1 MYGRVSNPS
10 LLTTEETVGIR
21 ATAILAVL
29 LLGLV
34 GFVFLYERPRMAEE
48 QRAVEAEKAFIE
60 VQRHGVAR
68 LTLTNDY
75 GHFVAEKR
83 GNEWVLVEPIKVP
96 GDWIEFEGMVEIA
109 QIVERG
115 RVVVDEGDYAGVALA
130 DFGLDPPVVEVR
142 FEPVSGDPVWL
153 FFGDDIPSKLGCYLT
168 WSGGNKVVLTKKQ
181 YRARFNRPLMALRD
195 TRAFSF
201 DPDLVTRAYF
211 QTPEGEYAVVRDGL
225 KWHLVQPI
233 KERADAREV
242 LTLLERLKDERV
254 QSFHQEAVDDPTIY
268 GFDDPDYK
276 VALHIEDDDVP
287 KTLLLGKRVPDSRQK
302 LWYGRVMSQP
312 QVFIVEQ
319 LLPESLDFP
328 LGRLRYK
335 RVFEFDRTGVDRVR
349 LAYRDSVVNCAKAGD
364 GAWQVVMG
372 DGRVVEGDAGVED
385 LIDRVHNLVVAE
397 FLDQVDQSAADS
409 LDDPVLTVS
418 LWRGET
424 LVQELI
430 IGQAND
436 FWYGTAKT
444 HREVVVL
451 PYSVMSWL
459 QVNWTSGAI

>member
-1 MYGRVSNPS
+1 M
-10 LLTTEETVGIR
+10 GIKI
-21 ATAILAVL
+21 TAILAVL

-34 GFVFLYERPRMAEE
+34 GFVFLFERPRMAEE
-48 QRAVEAEKAFIE
+48 QREIEAKNAFIE

-83 GNEWVLVEPIKVP
+83 GNEWVLIAPMEVP
-96 GDWIEFEGMVEIA
+96 ADWIEFEGMIEIA

-115 RVVVDEGDYAGVALA
+115 RVVVDEGDYAGTNLA

-153 FFGDDIPSKLGCYLT
+153 FFGDDIPSKQGCYLT
-168 WSGGNKVVLTKKQ
+168 WSGGDKVVLTKKQ

-201 DPDLVTRAYF
+201 DPDLVSRAYF
-211 QTPEGEYAVVRDGL
+211 QTPGGVYEVVRDGL
-225 KWHLVQPI
+225 KWHLIQPI
-233 KERADAREV
+233 KERADAREI
-242 LTLLERLKDERV
+242 LTLLGQLKDERV
-254 QSFHQEAVDDPTIY
+254 ASFYKEAVDDPTIY
-268 GFDDPDYK
+268 GFDNPDYK
-276 VALHIEDDDVP
+276 VVLHLKDNEVP
-287 KTLLLGKRVPDSRQK
+287 NTLLLGRRVPNDRQK
-302 LWYGRVMSQP
+302 LWYGRVMSRS

-319 LLPESLDFP
+319 LLAEALDIP
-328 LGRLRYK
+328 LTRLRYK

-349 LAYRDSVVNCAKAGD
+349 LAYRDSVVNCAKNDD
-364 GAWQVVMG
+364 GSWQVVMG
-372 DGRVVEGDAGVED
+372 DGRVVEGDTDVED

-397 FLDQVDQSAADS
+397 FPDQVDKSAVDS
-409 LDDPVLTVS
+409 LNDPVLTVS
-418 LWRGET
+418 LWRRET

-430 IGQAND
+430 IGQANN

-444 HREVVVL
+444 RREVVVL
-451 PYSVMSWL
+451 PHSVMSWL

>member
-1 MYGRVSNPS
+1 MGLKV
-10 LLTTEETVGIR
+10 
-21 ATAILAVL
+21 TAILAVL

-48 QRAVEAEKAFIE
+48 QREIEAKNAFIE
-60 VQRHGVAR
+60 VQRHRVAR
-68 LTLTNDY
+68 LTLTNAY

-83 GNEWVLVEPIKVP
+83 GNEWVLIAPIEVP
-96 GDWIEFEGMVEIA
+96 ADWLEFEGMIEVA

-115 RVVVDEGDYAGVALA
+115 RVVVDEGDYAGIDLV

-153 FFGDDIPSKLGCYLT
+153 FFGNDIPSRLGCYLT

-211 QTPEGEYAVVRDGL
+211 QTPGRGYEVVRDGL

-233 KERADAREV
+233 KERADAREI
-242 LTLLERLKDERV
+242 LTLLGQLKDERV
-254 QSFHQEAVDDPTIY
+254 ASFHKEAVDDPTIY

-276 VALHIEDDDVP
+276 VVLHTEDNEEP
-287 KTLLLGKRVPDSRQK
+287 NTLLLGKRVPDNRQK
-302 LWYGRVMSQP
+302 LWYGRIMSRP

-319 LLPESLDFP
+319 LLPESLDIP
-328 LGRLRYK
+328 LSRLRYK

-349 LAYRDSVVNCAKAGD
+349 LAYRDSVVNCTKDGD
-364 GAWQVVMG
+364 DSWQAVMG
-372 DGRVVEGDAGVED
+372 DGRVVKGDAGVED
-385 LIDRVHNLVVAE
+385 LIDRIYNLVVAE
-397 FLDQVDQSAADS
+397 FPDQVDKSAADS
-409 LDDPVLTVS
+409 LNDPVLTVS

-430 IGQAND
+430 IGQANN

-459 QVNWTSGAI
+459 QLDE

>member
-1 MYGRVSNPS
+1 M
-10 LLTTEETVGIR
+10 GIKV
-21 ATAILAVL
+21 TAILAVL

-34 GFVFLYERPRMAEE
+34 GFVFLFERPRMAEE
-48 QRAVEAEKAFIE
+48 QRETEAKNAFIE

-83 GNEWVLVEPIKVP
+83 GNEWVLIAPIEVP
-96 GDWIEFEGMVEIA
+96 ADWLEFEGMIEIA

-115 RVVVDEGDYAGVALA
+115 RVVVDEGDYAGTNLA

-153 FFGDDIPSKLGCYLT
+153 FFGDDIPSKQGCYLT

-201 DPDLVTRAYF
+201 DPDLVSRAYF
-211 QTPEGEYAVVRDGL
+211 QTPGGVYEVVRDGL

-242 LTLLERLKDERV
+242 LTLLGQLKDERV
-254 QSFHQEAVDDPTIY
+254 ASFHKEAVDDPKIY
-268 GFDDPDYK
+268 GFDNPDYK
-276 VALHIEDDDVP
+276 VVLHLKDNEVP
-287 KTLLLGKRVPDSRQK
+287 NTLLLGKRVPNDRQK
-302 LWYGRVMSQP
+302 LWYGRVMSRS

-319 LLPESLDFP
+319 LLPESLDIP
-328 LGRLRYK
+328 LSRLRYK

-349 LAYRDSVVNCAKAGD
+349 LAYRDSVVNCAKNDD
-364 GAWQVVMG
+364 GSWQVVMG
-372 DGRVVEGDAGVED
+372 DGRVVEGGTDVED
-385 LIDRVHNLVVAE
+385 LIDRVHNLVVVE
-397 FLDQVDQSAADS
+397 FPDQVDKSIADS

-418 LWRGET
+418 LWRGEK

-430 IGQAND
+430 IGQANN

-444 HREVVVL
+444 RREVVVL

>member
-1 MYGRVSNPS
+1 MGLKV
-10 LLTTEETVGIR
+10 
-21 ATAILAVL
+21 TAILAVL

-34 GFVFLYERPRMAEE
+34 GFVFLFERPRMAEE
-48 QRAVEAEKAFIE
+48 QREIEAQNAFIE
-60 VQRHGVAR
+60 VQRHRVAR

-75 GHFVAEKR
+75 GQFVAEKR
-83 GNEWVLVEPIKVP
+83 GNEWGLIEPIEVP
-96 GDWIEFEGMVEIA
+96 ADWLEFEGMIEIA

-115 RVVVDEGDYAGVALA
+115 RIVVDEGDYAGVALA

-153 FFGDDIPSKLGCYLT
+153 LFGDDIPSKQGCYLA
-168 WSGGNKVVLTKKQ
+168 WSGGNKVVVTKKQ

-195 TRAFSF
+195 TRAFFF
-201 DPDLVTRAYF
+201 DPDLVTRAYL

-233 KERADAREV
+233 KERADAREI
-242 LTLLERLKDERV
+242 LTLLGRLKDERV
-254 QSFHQEAVDDPTIY
+254 ASFHKETVDDPAIY
-268 GFDDPDYK
+268 GFDNPDYK
-276 VALHIEDDDVP
+276 VELHLKDSEAP
-287 KTLLLGKRVPDSRQK
+287 NTLLLGKRVPDNRQK
-302 LWYGRVMSQP
+302 LWYGRVMNRP

-319 LLPESLDFP
+319 LLPESLDIP
-328 LGRLRYK
+328 LSQLRYK

-349 LAYRDSVVNCAKAGD
+349 LAYRDSVVNCAKDGD
-364 GAWQVVMG
+364 GSWQVVMG
-372 DGRVVEGDAGVED
+372 DRRVMGGDAGIED

-397 FLDQVDQSAADS
+397 FPDKVDESATES
-409 LDDPVLTVS
+409 LADPVLTIS

-430 IGQAND
+430 IGQANN
-436 FWYGTAKT
+436 FWYGKAKT

-451 PYSVMSWL
+451 PYSVMSRL
-459 QVNWTSGAI
+459 QLDE